1 MEEKKHIHY
10 FDYLRVIAMFGVIY
24 MHAASSVL
32 RGEMTLGWHITNILT
47 SIAFTAVPFF
57 FMMSG
62 YLLLSSDKT
71 LDISVLM
78 KKRLPRLAVPLA
90 GWTLVAVIWQLLF
103 GFDIK
108 LFAGKLVSALNSPAA
123 VHFWYMYTLIA
134 LYMISPFLRGV
145 MKSLDRRGHIYLFT
159 LASVISVHA
168 MITAILPDSIDKY
181 MQIDI
186 INKLTVFS
194 GHLSTFI
201 LGYYLGSLKKKIPNT
216 ILFGVA
222 LITWGIITVG
232 TFIITKNNGEYTQT
246 FQNQSKGFEILLAAS
261 LFLIF
266 KQCFNKE
273 SKFLKTVPI
282 VPLSLSIYFMHN
294 ILLSMMYTVGI
305 LVNSSVDPIWITAV
319 NFLIC
324 FVVLKTVAT
333 VKPLCFIATGIP
345 YKDACNSC
353 NWIYTY
359 RWIKAKMSNKN
370 S

>member
-1 MEEKKHIHY
+1 MKEKKHIHY

-24 MHAASSVL
+24 MHAASSLL
-32 RGEMTLGWHITNILT
+32 RGEINVGWHITNLIT
-47 SIAFTAVPFF
+47 SLAFTAVPFF

-62 YLLLSSDKT
+62 FLLLSSDKT
-71 LDISVLM
+71 LDISVLI
-78 KKRLPRLAVPLA
+78 KKRLPRLALPLV

-103 GFDIK
+103 GFDVK
-108 LFAGKLVSALNSPAA
+108 LFGEKLISALNSPAA

-134 LYMISPFLRGV
+134 LYMISPFLRGAI
-145 MKSLDRRGHIYLFT
+145 KSLDRKGHIYLFT
-159 LASVISVHA
+159 LASVISLHA
-168 MITAILPDSIDKY
+168 MITAILPDSIDRY

-201 LGYYLGSLKKKIPNT
+201 LGYYLGSLKKKIPNAL
-216 ILFGVA
+216 LFGVA
-222 LITWGIITVG
+222 VLTWAVITVG
-232 TFIITKNNGEYTQT
+232 TFIITKNRGEYTQT
-246 FQNQSKGFEILLAAS
+246 FQNQSKGFEILLAAAI
-261 LFLIF
+261 FLIF

-273 SKFLKTVPI
+273 SKLLKVVPI
-282 VPLSLSIYFMHN
+282 VPLSLSVYFMHN
-294 ILLSMMYTVGI
+294 ILLSMMYTVGVS
-305 LVNSSVDPIWITAV
+305 VNSFVDPIWITAV

-345 YKDACNSC
+345 YKTACNSC

-359 RWIKAKMSNKN
+359 RWIKAKLPKKN
-370 S
+370 G